1 MPKRQILSIALSFL
15 AAGFLLA
22 QAPAPGDGRPY
33 GKAKGKMPPPEA
45 GLLPGGLF
53 DGGPTAERRFATVLG
68 LTAEQQNKV
77 HTALEERK
85 VMLQGQTAK
94 GPDLR
99 DQLAA
104 AVRSGDEARID
115 QVTEE
120 LSRLQ
125 QLQNSVQAKTIAK
138 VYGALTADQKARFD
152 PSLDRQLG
160 IRRRPAK
167 GTLAPGAVQ

>member
-1 MPKRQILSIALSFL
+1 MPQRWILSSALSVLL
-15 AAGFLLA
+15 AGLLLA
-22 QAPAPGDGRPY
+22 QGPPPPGDGGPR
-33 GKAKGKMPPPEA
+33 GKGKMPPPEA

-53 DGGPTAERRFATVLG
+53 DGGPNAERRFATVLG
-68 LTAEQQNKV
+68 LNAGQQNTV

-85 VMLQGQTAK
+85 ILLQGQTAK

-115 QVTEE
+115 QLTQD

-125 QLQNSVQAKTIAK
+125 QLQTSVQAKTFAK
-138 VYGALTADQKARFD
+138 IYGALTADQKARFD

-160 IRRRPAK
+160 VRRRPVN
-167 GTLAPGAVQ
+167 APQAGAVQ